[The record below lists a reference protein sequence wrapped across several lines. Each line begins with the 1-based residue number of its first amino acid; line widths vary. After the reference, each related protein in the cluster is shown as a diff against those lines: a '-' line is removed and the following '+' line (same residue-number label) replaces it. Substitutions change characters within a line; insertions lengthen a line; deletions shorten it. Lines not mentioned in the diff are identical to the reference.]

1 MPFDHLPP
9 FPCDS
14 KPRLSIGATS
24 GNVIPFHPERK
35 PEPGRWRRAALIALG
50 IAVLA
55 ATALLASGCAPE
67 RIVEPVPSRLSR
79 TQAFLVSECRYLGG
93 MPVTRSYEED
103 GVIGVAAVCV
113 RAPVASLGG
122 RR

>member
-1 MPFDHLPP
+1 MSFRHVP

-14 KPRLSIGATS
+14 KPRLSQGATS
-24 GNVIPFHPERK
+24 GNVVFVHPPRK
-35 PEPGRWRRAALIALG
+35 PEPGRWGRAARIALVL
-50 IAVLA
+50 AVLA
-55 ATALLASGCAPE
+55 ATALLASGCASE
-67 RIVEPVPSRLSR
+67 RIVEPVPARLSR

-93 MPVTRSYEED
+93 MPVVQSWEAD